1 MVCLKGFYQ
10 LWRMDI
16 NIFFRVFTLVA
27 LYDYRQKRVR
37 FPKGKKIKSGD
48 EVVDVGPHTEDSP
61 SEVKDPHLAAKER
74 ALRRTQITAKLLEE
88 ENAGML
94 HDISAAEEHYEVY
107 VFTLLSSFFFQ
118 ELFVNAFLYL
128 AVLGLDP
135 ISKFY
140 SRIIATRGTLEI

>member
-1 MVCLKGFYQ
+1 
-10 LWRMDI
+10 MDI
-16 NIFFRVFTLVA
+16 NIFFRVFTLVT

-48 EVVDVGPHTEDSP
+48 EVVDVGPHTEDGP

-107 VFTLLSSFFFQ
+107 VFTLLSSSFFFQ
-118 ELFVNAFLYL
+118 ELFVNAFLSL

-140 SRIIATRGTLEI
+140 SRMIATRVTLEI